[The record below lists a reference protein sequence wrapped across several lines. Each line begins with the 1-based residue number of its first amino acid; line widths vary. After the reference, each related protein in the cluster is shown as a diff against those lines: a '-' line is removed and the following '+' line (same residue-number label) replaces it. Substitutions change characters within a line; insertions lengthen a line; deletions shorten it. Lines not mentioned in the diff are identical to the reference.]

1 MIINNLTLYF
11 ATQPIFEDVTIN
23 IPDNEKI
30 GIVGVN
36 GSGKTTFFRLLMKQ
50 ITPDKG
56 KITITNNKR
65 IDWLPQVLDEE
76 QLDSNELVL
85 DFLLQARPIDRL
97 NKELEDL
104 YNSLAD
110 LSIDQNK
117 VFKEIDKVN
126 NKLSYWEAEKAEG
139 ILLKLCS
146 GLDLD
151 NLLDK
156 KVKDLSGGEKSKVLF
171 ARVLY
176 SNPEILLLDEP
187 TNHLDPKSKDY
198 ITNYLKN
205 YKGTVL
211 IISHDIEFLNKII
224 TKTLFV
230 DKTSKNIYLY
240 DGDYDKFTKVKDE
253 HIASLQNE
261 YKKQEKEEK
270 KLRAIVEKY
279 RYSSGNRKKMAQD
292 REKKLEKLLEN
303 KIELPDEYKKVK
315 LDMEISKES
324 TKIPLHV
331 RDLWFRYDKN
341 NRYLLRKLS
350 FDITRGEKFLIVGE
364 NGIGKSTLLKLIMGK
379 LTPDQGEIELTEKTD
394 IAYYAQELEL
404 LDDNLSI
411 LDNLS
416 NDNNYSPKQIR
427 NLLGR
432 FLFKGDD
439 VFKKVKVLSPGE
451 KARVS
456 LAKISLKKANL
467 LLLDEP
473 TNHLDPDTQKVIGEF
488 FKTYKGTMIVVSHNP
503 EFVDYLGISRIL
515 TLPTGKIDY
524 YDRKK
529 IEYFY
534 KLNTKQK

>member
-1 MIINNLTLYF
+1 MIINNLSLYF
-11 ATQPIFEDVTIN
+11 GIQSIFEDVSIN
-23 IPDNEKI
+23 IPNNEKI

-36 GSGKTTFFRLLMKQ
+36 GSGKTTFFKLLMKQ
-50 ITPDKG
+50 IAPDSG

-65 IDWLPQVLDEE
+65 IDWLPQVIDEE
-76 QLDSNELVL
+76 LIEEDELVL
-85 DFLLQARPIDRL
+85 DFLLDARPISKL
-97 NKELEDL
+97 NKKLEDL
-104 YNSLAD
+104 YNSLSD
-110 LSIDQNK
+110 LTIDQTK

-126 NKLSYWEAEKAEG
+126 NNLSYWEADKAEG
-139 ILLKLCS
+139 ILLKICN
-146 GLDLD
+146 GLDIED
-151 NLLDK
+151 LLDK
-156 KVKDLSGGEKSKVLF
+156 KVSELSGGEKSKLLF

-198 ITNYLKN
+198 ITNYLKH

-211 IISHDIEFLNKII
+211 IISHDVEFLNKII
-224 TKTLFV
+224 TKTIFV
-230 DKTSKNIYLY
+230 DKISKKLYLY
-240 DGDYDKFTKVKDE
+240 DGNYDKFTKLKDE
-253 HIASLQNE
+253 HLESLKHE
-261 YKKQEKEEK
+261 LKKQEKEEK
-270 KLRAIVEKY
+270 KLRTVVEKY
-279 RYSSGNRKKMAQD
+279 SHSSGKRKKMAQD

-303 KIELPDEYKKVK
+303 KIELPEETKKVK
-315 LDMEISKES
+315 LSMEIKKES

-331 RDLWFRYDKN
+331 KDLWFRYDKN
-341 NRYLLRKLS
+341 NRYLLRKLN
-350 FDITRGEKFLIVGE
+350 FDIVRGEKFLIVGE
-364 NGIGKSTLLKLIMGK
+364 NGIGKSTLLKLIMGR
-379 LTPDQGEIELTEKTD
+379 LTPDQGEIFINEKTD

-404 LDDNLSI
+404 LDENKTI
-411 LDNLS
+411 LENLS
-416 NDNNYSPKQIR
+416 NNDYSDKQLRSI
-427 NLLGR
+427 LGR

-456 LAKISLKKANL
+456 LAKISLEKANL

-515 TLPTGKIDY
+515 TLPEGTIDF
-524 YDRKK
+524 YDRRK

-534 KLNTKQK
+534 KLNTKEK

>member
-1 MIINNLTLYF
+1 MIINNLSLDF
-11 ATQPIFEDVTIN
+11 STQTIFDDVTIN

-36 GSGKTTFFRLLMKQ
+36 GSGKTTLFRLLMKQ

-65 IDWLPQVLDEE
+65 IDWLPQVIDEE
-76 QLDSNELVL
+76 LTNTDKLVL
-85 DFLLQARPIDRL
+85 DFLLEARPIEEL
-97 NKELEDL
+97 NKKLEDL

-126 NKLSYWEAEKAEG
+126 NKLSYWEADKAES
-139 ILLKLCS
+139 ILLKICS
-146 GLDLD
+146 GLDIEDLF
-151 NLLDK
+151 DK
-156 KVKDLSGGEKSKVLF
+156 KVIDLSGGEKSKVLF

-187 TNHLDPKSKDY
+187 TNHLDPKSKEY

-205 YKGTVL
+205 YKGAVL
-211 IISHDIEFLNKII
+211 IISHDIEFLNNII
-224 TKTLFV
+224 TKTIFV
-230 DKTSKNIYLY
+230 DKVSKKLYLY
-240 DGDYDKFTKVKDE
+240 DGDYDKFTKIKDE
-253 HIASLQNE
+253 HIQSLRNE

-270 KLRAIVEKY
+270 KLRSIVEKY

-315 LDMEISKES
+315 LDMEIEKTS

-341 NRYLLRKLS
+341 NKYLLRKLS

-364 NGIGKSTLLKLIMGK
+364 NGVGKSTLLKLIMGQ

-404 LDDNLSI
+404 LDEEKSI
-411 LDNLS
+411 LDNLV
-416 NDNNYSPKQIR
+416 DNNYSSKQVR

-432 FLFKGDD
+432 FLFKEDD

-451 KARVS
+451 KARVA
-456 LAKISLKKANL
+456 LAKISLQKANL

-515 TLPTGKIDY
+515 TLPEGKIDY
-524 YDRKK
+524 YDRRK

-534 KLNTKQK
+534 KLNTKKK